1 MRAATTTA
9 ASIAA
14 GWWHHGCMPAS
25 TVRNFLLALA
35 LLVGAFGLISVFT
48 PRGFSW
54 GMEFTAV
61 LLALP
66 WLIRQGRSR
75 FTATPTGPDIP
86 DWHPESGTHTR

>member
-1 MRAATTTA
+1 
-9 ASIAA
+9 
-14 GWWHHGCMPAS
+14 MPAS

-35 LLVGAFGLISVFT
+35 LLVHAFGLISIFT

-66 WLIRQGRSR
+66 WLIRQGRIR
-75 FTATPTGPDIP
+75 FAATSAGPDIP
-86 DWHPESGTHTR
+86 DWHPESGTRAR

>member
-1 MRAATTTA
+1 
-9 ASIAA
+9 
-14 GWWHHGCMPAS
+14 MPAS

-35 LLVGAFGLISVFT
+35 LLVGAFGLISIFT

-66 WLIRQGRSR
+66 WLIRQSRSR
-75 FTATPTGPDIP
+75 FAATSANPDIP
-86 DWHPESGTHTR
+86 DWHPESGTQAR

>member
-1 MRAATTTA
+1 
-9 ASIAA
+9 
-14 GWWHHGCMPAS
+14 MPAS

-66 WLIRQGRSR
+66 WLIRRGHSR
-75 FTATPTGPDIP
+75 FTATSAGPDIP
-86 DWHPESGTHTR
+86 DRHPESGTQAR

>member
-1 MRAATTTA
+1 ML
-9 ASIAA
+9 
-14 GWWHHGCMPAS
+14 AS

-35 LLVGAFGLISVFT
+35 LLVGAFGLISIFT

-66 WLIRQGRSR
+66 WLIRQGRIR
-75 FTATPTGPDIP
+75 FAATSAGPDIP
-86 DWHPESGTHTR
+86 DWHPESGTRAR